1 MKHISSERVHIDS
14 CNIHHWVHN
23 FLCSS
28 SNFRKNFQAGW
39 FAWIFFYKSQVHDS
53 KSYSLAFL
61 TRLPN
66 ATNLITTNYCI
77 LSAKF
82 CIADTSVPPPSP
94 LCDEEAGP
102 DHPSSCVPYLHPLDT
117 DKIDRLRNVH
127 ESLRSSQLK
136 APICYFAVKI
146 GYPNQLLKCI
156 NNVASLLGNKIIP
169 NKWSDVLKM
178 SEASLLPMSSHA
190 RAENQQSIW
199 WAHLKRKY
207 MVGILKKLP
216 VVAPRERALK

>member
-1 MKHISSERVHIDS
+1 MLFCCESWISQPIIE
-14 CNIHHWVHN
+14 IH
-23 FLCSS
+23 L
-28 SNFRKNFQAGW
+28 
-39 FAWIFFYKSQVHDS
+39 
-53 KSYSLAFL
+53 
-61 TRLPN
+61 
-66 ATNLITTNYCI
+66 
-77 LSAKF
+77 
-82 CIADTSVPPPSP
+82 
-94 LCDEEAGP
+94 
-102 DHPSSCVPYLHPLDT
+102 
-117 DKIDRLRNVH
+117 
-127 ESLRSSQLK
+127 
-136 APICYFAVKI
+136 
-146 GYPNQLLKCI
+146 